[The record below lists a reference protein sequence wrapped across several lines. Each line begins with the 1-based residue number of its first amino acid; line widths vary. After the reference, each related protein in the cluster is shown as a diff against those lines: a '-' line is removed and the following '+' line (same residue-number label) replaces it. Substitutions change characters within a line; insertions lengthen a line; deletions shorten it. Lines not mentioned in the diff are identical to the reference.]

1 MERRDLRQKML
12 EIRKSLTS
20 TMVNK
25 ASKQIC
31 EVVKDLDSFK
41 SAERVASYVGC
52 NGEVKPSFLE
62 SNDSKIFSLPVAQED
77 GLLKFVK
84 PDGEL
89 KKGKF
94 GIPEPKT
101 GVEIDISELDL
112 VLVPLVAADSS
123 GNRLGHGAGYYDKT
137 FAEDRIFK
145 RPVLVGLA
153 YDFQIVEELES
164 NCLDV
169 PLDILITE
177 SQLFFCKMSHFR
189 VPMGE
194 Y

>member
-89 KKGKF
+89 KKGRF

-101 GVEIDISELDL
+101 GVEIEALIASAIASLTIYDMCKSVDKSIKITDIQLDKKTGGK
-112 VLVPLVAADSS
+112 S
-123 GNRLGHGAGYYDKT
+123 GIYIRK
-137 FAEDRIFK
+137 
-145 RPVLVGLA
+145 
-153 YDFQIVEELES
+153 
-164 NCLDV
+164 
-169 PLDILITE
+169 
-177 SQLFFCKMSHFR
+177 
-189 VPMGE
+189 
-194 Y
+194 